1 MTDTGDALLRAICL
15 NPDDDAPR
23 LIYADWLEENG
34 SESEAEQ
41 IRYFVSR
48 PQLTTTTFLVIRY
61 VEGTLVSHFR
71 RGFVDELHCTL
82 AEFMQF
88 SQDIA
93 LRHPV
98 RKWVLTDCKPFRDNL
113 FRNSWWKSIKKLN
126 GNRIGGF
133 LPKELFRF
141 LSGSPCGGLRIQYA
155 TEAEAIADLE
165 QACYHY
171 ARQKLLATVSTND
184 T

>member
-1 MTDTGDALLRAICL
+1 M
-15 NPDDDAPR
+15 
-23 LIYADWLEENG
+23 Y
-34 SESEAEQ
+34 
-41 IRYFVSR
+41 RYSQEIFQV
-48 PQLTTTTFLVIRY
+48 VK
-61 VEGTLVSHFR
+61 FR
-71 RGFVDELHCTL
+71 RGFVDQLHCTL